1 MLVLKLLPVCLCLA
15 QWSAAAAVPPTNG
28 SGTCTNPPK
37 RMEWR
42 QLSETQ
48 RKSYTEAVLCL
59 TPVKAGSPLN
69 GTVNRFD
76 EFQAVHKEQTPY
88 IHIVGQFLLWH
99 RYFLATYEKALKDE
113 CGWTLGQPFS
123 KLFCRY
129 WDWSLDAEPLNETSA
144 RIFDSAIFNPDTGFG
159 GNGYPKVAPPEM
171 NPQNLTGNTGGGC
184 VMNGPFA
191 PPNFMLNL
199 PTPHCLVRDFMPW
212 IIKRLAAPK
221 LVEEALAQPD
231 YFSFAKTVENW
242 PKPRLSSIHSSG
254 HSGVGGIQG
263 TMADAEESPGDP
275 LFYCHHGN
283 IDRIFWQ
290 WQQKDLTARLN
301 EVGGPIKPF
310 DYSGKNV
317 TLDFEV
323 NIGPL
328 AGNATIKH
336 LLNTEGGTLCYTY

>member
-1 MLVLKLLPVCLCLA
+1 MNADGLLVNHKSIVA
-15 QWSAAAAVPPTNG
+15 
-28 SGTCTNPPK
+28 
-37 RMEWR
+37 MEAHP
-42 QLSETQ
+42 SE
-48 RKSYTEAVLCL
+48 
-59 TPVKAGSPLN
+59 
-69 GTVNRFD
+69 
-76 EFQAVHKEQTPY
+76 
-88 IHIVGQFLLWH
+88 
-99 RYFLATYEKALKDE
+99 
-113 CGWTLGQPFS
+113 
-123 KLFCRY
+123 Y

-212 IIKRLAAPK
+212 IINRLAAPK

-254 HSGVGGIQG
+254 HYGVGGIQG